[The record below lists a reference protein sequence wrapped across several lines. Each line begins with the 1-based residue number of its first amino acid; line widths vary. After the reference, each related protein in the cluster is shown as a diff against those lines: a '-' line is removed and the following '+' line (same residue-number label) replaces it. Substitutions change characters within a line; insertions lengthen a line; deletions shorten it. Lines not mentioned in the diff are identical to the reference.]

1 MQMNKD
7 ILVPIVYS
15 CGLLLLSA
23 CSHTREQTITQPRIK
38 EIAKQNLDN
47 EHLKIGQQIANLAKL
62 QVGNPY
68 RYGGA
73 TPNGFDCSGL
83 VYYTHGKLGIRTPRT
98 SRQLY
103 SIARPIKLS
112 QLESGDVVF
121 FKLNNKKISHVGI
134 YIGKG
139 QFVHAPNTGRKVST
153 NQLSDPFWNTRIIGG
168 GRLY

>member
-7 ILVPIVYS
+7 FLVPIVYS
-15 CGLLLLSA
+15 CSLLLLSA
-23 CSHTREQTITQPRIK
+23 CSHTREQTITQPNVK
-38 EIAKQNLDN
+38 EITDQKLDK

-103 SIARPIKLS
+103 SVARPIKLS
-112 QLESGDVVF
+112 KLETGDVVF

-139 QFVHAPNTGRKVST
+139 RFVHAPNTGRKVST
-153 NQLSDPFWNTRIIGG
+153 NQLSDPFWKSRIIGG

>member
-1 MQMNKD
+1 MNKD
-7 ILVPIVYS
+7 ILFLIVCS

-23 CSHTREQTITQPRIK
+23 CSQTRQQTITQPSVK
-38 EIAKQNLDN
+38 GIAAQNLDN
-47 EHLKIGQQIANLAKL
+47 KHLNIGKKIANLAKS

-73 TPNGFDCSGL
+73 SPKGFDCSGL
-83 VYYTHGKLGIRTPRT
+83 VYYTHGKLGIHTPRT
-98 SRQLY
+98 SHQQYR
-103 SIARPIKLS
+103 IARPIRLV

-121 FKLNNKKISHVGI
+121 FNLGNKKISHVGI

-153 NQLSDPFWNTRIIGG
+153 NKLSDPFWKTRIVGG